1 MIRING
7 TLEFQFFYFGYI
19 NQLLMP
25 RPSAWT
31 KYFLSDKNVFPKLK
45 KDLLVKWMEN
55 DFLAMK
61 KFCPLLK
68 THFPS
73 IAQAN
78 MYFFSIKKNFVW
90 TKIFC
95 VDKNILSWQMD
106 EA

>member
-61 KFCPLLK
+61 KL
-68 THFPS
+68 
-73 IAQAN
+73 
-78 MYFFSIKKNFVW
+78 YFFSIGKKLLSGQ
-90 TKIFC
+90 KIFC
-95 VDKNILSWQMD
+95 PGRWTGHKRILKQTTVFPVKLVELSLTT
-106 EA
+106 